1 MKYQRWDLR
10 RPGTPAA
17 RRSQEQAGLSPLCA
31 ALLSARGLDDP
42 QKAAQFL
49 SCGPERSHDPFLLK
63 DMDRA
68 VERIRAAIGGGER
81 VCVYGD
87 YDVDGITATCLL
99 TEALAWQGGDVVAIS
114 PTAPRRATASTP
126 GRWPDWPG
134 RAWGSS
140 SPWTAASPP

>member
-17 RRSQEQAGLSPLCA
+17 RRSLEQAGLSPLCA

-81 VCVYGD
+81 V
-87 YDVDGITATCLL
+87 
-99 TEALAWQGGDVVAIS
+99 
-114 PTAPRRATASTP
+114 
-126 GRWPDWPG
+126 
-134 RAWGSS
+134 
-140 SPWTAASPP
+140 